1 MVGFLTPEQRQELLS
16 ELRKEDKRKYADR
29 FRVILLLDEGKTY
42 KSIAEYLFLDE
53 GTIANYRR
61 RYKEGGIMGLI
72 VDDYSGRRCQLSDKE
87 LAQLVLILQK
97 HLCLT
102 ASEVVDIIQK
112 KFDVHYSLSGVTE
125 LLHRLGFSYKKAK
138 AVPGKAKKEKQEL
151 FILEYYRLKQE
162 GKIYFV
168 DSTHPEHNPVISYGW
183 IKKGQDFEVLTH
195 NSFRYRLNINGAV
208 DIESL
213 EVITRQS
220 DRVNS
225 SSICQLLHAIRAK
238 NPSGGVIQLIM
249 DNAAY
254 NRSSKVKGLAVE
266 LGINLVYLPPYSPNL
281 NPIERLWKF
290 FKKKVL
296 YNKYYETRSEF
307 ESACTNFFR
316 YIRKFRNELST
327 LLTDEFHVIGT

>member
-1 MVGFLTPEQRQELLS
+1 MPGFLTPIQRQELLS

-42 KSIAEYLFLDE
+42 KSIADYLFLDE

-72 VDDYSGRRCQLSDKE
+72 VDEYSGKRCHLNDKE
-87 LAQLVLILQK
+87 LASLAAHLQGN
-97 HLCLT
+97 LCLS
-102 ASEVVDIIQK
+102 AKEVVELIK
-112 KFDVHYSLSGVTE
+112 NKFDVDYSLSGVTG
-125 LLHRLGFSYKKAK
+125 LLHRLSFSYKKAK
-138 AVPGKAKKEKQEL
+138 AVPGKAKKEDQEL

-162 GKIYFV
+162 GKIYFI

-183 IKKGQDFEVLTH
+183 IKKGEDFEVLTH

-208 DIESL
+208 DIDSL
-213 EVITRQS
+213 EVITRRS

-225 SSICQLLHAIRAK
+225 ASICELLRAIRAK
-238 NPSGGVIQLIM
+238 NSSGELIQLIM

-254 NRSSKVKGLAVE
+254 NRSSKVKELAEE
-266 LGINLVYLPPYSPNL
+266 LGIKLIYLPPYSPNL

-296 YNKYYETRSEF
+296 YNKYYETRSDF
-307 ESACTNFFR
+307 EAACTNFFR
-316 YIRKFRNELST
+316 YIRKYRDELST
-327 LLTDEFHVIGT
+327 LLTDEFHVLGT